1 MGRSSRQTL
10 RHKEEKDGE
19 VARLKKAI
27 KRLQR
32 EKQMLISQLST
43 VEKAFEKNVLF
54 LKKSTNDLTVDQ
66 LVQAAKKEMSLAEIK
81 AAKIQEL
88 EDKKEELENMK
99 LQWKCY
105 KCEAGVLQI
114 VTYSNRAGTF
124 YFRACSNHK
133 LCTNR
138 TLPQPYSE
146 DVKGI
151 KCGDTTKKK

>member
-32 EKQMLISQLST
+32 EKQMLISQLAT

-54 LKKSTNDLTVDQ
+54 LKKSTDDLTVEQ
-66 LVQAAKKEMSLAEIK
+66 LVDAAKKEMSLAELK
-81 AAKIQEL
+81 AAKLQEIEDKKQEL
-88 EDKKEELENMK
+88 EEMK
-99 LQWKCY
+99 LHWKCY
-105 KCEAGVLQI
+105 KCNAGVLQI
-114 VTYSNRAGTF
+114 VTYANRTGSF
-124 YFRACSNHK
+124 YFRKCSNK
-133 LCTNR
+133 VCTNR